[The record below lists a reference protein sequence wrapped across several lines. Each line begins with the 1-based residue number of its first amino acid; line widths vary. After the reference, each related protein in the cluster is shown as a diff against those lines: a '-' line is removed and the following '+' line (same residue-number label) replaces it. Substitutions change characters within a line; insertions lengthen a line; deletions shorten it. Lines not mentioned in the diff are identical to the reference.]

1 MFFVIINLYILG
13 FPKSYDPVFIEKLLV
28 VNSYSQLCE
37 INTLFFN
44 RLDNLLV
51 NCNFINLKIQNVNYN
66 NFLTFKS
73 FNYFMPIN
81 IGILIATLLSS
92 LFLIFKNNDLFSL
105 RK

>member
-1 MFFVIINLYILG
+1 MIQSLLKIIG
-13 FPKSYDPVFIEKLLV
+13 CK
-28 VNSYSQLCE
+28 SYSQLCE